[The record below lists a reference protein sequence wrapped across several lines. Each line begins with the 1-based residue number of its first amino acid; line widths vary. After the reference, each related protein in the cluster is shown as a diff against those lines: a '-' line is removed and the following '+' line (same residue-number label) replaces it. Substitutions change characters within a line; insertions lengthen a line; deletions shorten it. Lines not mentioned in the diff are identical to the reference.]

1 MADEGPGARGVRAIE
16 RQRQEILW
24 TRVAVAV
31 LAVALVAAIG
41 LLRREP
47 ALVAATAPAPAETVT
62 ETVTEMRTE
71 ARLVVQETVPQVVP
85 RRLPEQELRADVFQ
99 LRVQGTCGFR
109 ALNYDVP
116 AEVTNT
122 SAALAGGV
130 RVRLIFYNVDE
141 QWIGAADADLP
152 VMEPGAT
159 AAVAFSPT
167 VPCKGQMGSQ
177 TVTRIE
183 ASLL

>member
-1 MADEGPGARGVRAIE
+1 MADEGSGARGIRAIE
-16 RQRQEILW
+16 RQRRQILRM
-24 TRVAVAV
+24 RVALGVLVIALGVAIV
-31 LAVALVAAIG
+31 LPRDRPDPIA
-41 LLRREP
+41 
-47 ALVAATAPAPAETVT
+47 APAPAETVT
-62 ETVTEMRTE
+62 EAVTEMRTE
-71 ARLVVQETVPQVVP
+71 ARLVMQETVPQVVP
-85 RRLPEQELRADVFQ
+85 RRLPEQELRADVFE
-99 LRVQGTCGFR
+99 LRVQPSCGFR

-130 RVRLIFYNVDE
+130 RVRLIFFNVDE
-141 QWIGAADADLP
+141 QWIGAADGDLP
-152 VMEPGAT
+152 VLEPGAT
-159 AAVAFSPT
+159 AAVTFSPT